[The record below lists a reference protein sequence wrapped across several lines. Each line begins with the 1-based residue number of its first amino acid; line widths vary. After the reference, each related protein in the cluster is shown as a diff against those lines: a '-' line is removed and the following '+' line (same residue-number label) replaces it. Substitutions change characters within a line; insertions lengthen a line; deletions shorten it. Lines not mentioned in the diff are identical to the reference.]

1 MIYFQCITTGV
12 LVLCGVTGSS
22 FGSGC
27 PQWCVAGWLC
37 PCHPRRLLHSA
48 LFWSAWLEK
57 VRPSPRAVEKQVTSF
72 QLMSHLLILFPLRA
86 SVVIPEEKLSEM
98 YTILKSIP
106 HRQVEEM
113 QRQVTGTTPNE
124 QSTLCCGSFC
134 DSWLAEIW
142 KPASLFKFKFPSL
155 LSLDLKKA
163 LGWLSC
169 VDFSMSEMHETQLTL
184 FPCYIRIEPQ

>member
-1 MIYFQCITTGV
+1 MFFGSWRSFFQWGRVLNRSWMIYFQCVTTGV

-22 FGSGC
+22 LGSGC

-48 LFWSAWLEK
+48 LFWSTWLEK
-57 VRPSPRAVEKQVTSF
+57 VRLSSRAAVICLKAYCF
-72 QLMSHLLILFPLRA
+72 QSNLLILFLLRA

-113 QRQVTGTTPNE
+113 QRQVTGTIPDE
-124 QSTLCCGSFC
+124 H
-134 DSWLAEIW
+134 
-142 KPASLFKFKFPSL
+142 
-155 LSLDLKKA
+155 KKR
-163 LGWLSC
+163 LGAG
-169 VDFSMSEMHETQLTL
+169 
-184 FPCYIRIEPQ
+184 R